1 MRFIL
6 VLLFVLGPLG
16 PVNAKIMKPLTP
28 EEQRVILHKGTERPF
43 SGKYE
48 NHHES
53 GTYHCRRCGA
63 PLYRSS
69 DKFDSGCGWP
79 SFDDEIPGAVKR
91 VPDADGRRTEIV
103 CARCGGH
110 LGHVFEGERFTPKN
124 TRHCVNSISLD
135 FAPAEQPVALVSEIV
150 PVGGTA
156 AVPAGSGAAG
166 GGVELPS
173 GPASAKEQ
181 GEKRTETAIFAG
193 GCFWGV
199 EYMMQQVPGV
209 ISVES
214 GYTGGHVPNPTYQQV
229 CTGRTGHA
237 EAVRIVFDPA
247 KTDYET
253 LAKLF
258 LEIHDPTQA
267 GGQGPDVG
275 DQYRSEIYYV
285 SPGQRAVA
293 ERLLDTLRAKGYS
306 VVTRLTPASVFYPA
320 EAYHQDYYER
330 KGTLPY
336 CHKYTRRF

>member
-1 MRFIL
+1 M
-6 VLLFVLGPLG
+6 
-16 PVNAKIMKPLTP
+16 
-28 EEQRVILHKGTERPF
+28 
-43 SGKYE
+43 
-48 NHHES
+48 
-53 GTYHCRRCGA
+53 
-63 PLYRSS
+63 
-69 DKFDSGCGWP
+69 
-79 SFDDEIPGAVKR
+79 
-91 VPDADGRRTEIV
+91 
-103 CARCGGH
+103 
-110 LGHVFEGERFTPKN
+110 
-124 TRHCVNSISLD
+124 
-135 FAPAEQPVALVSEIV
+135 
-150 PVGGTA
+150 
-156 AVPAGSGAAG
+156 
-166 GGVELPS
+166 ELPS
-173 GPASAKEQ
+173 GPAGAKEQ

-275 DQYRSEIYYV
+275 DQYRSEIYYA